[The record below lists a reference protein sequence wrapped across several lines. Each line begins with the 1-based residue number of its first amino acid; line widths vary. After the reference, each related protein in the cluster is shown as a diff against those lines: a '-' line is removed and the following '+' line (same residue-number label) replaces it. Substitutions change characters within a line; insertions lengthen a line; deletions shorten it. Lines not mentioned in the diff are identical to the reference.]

1 MAARAGHGVGRG
13 RGVSGRGAGGRG
25 AGGRAVM
32 GERGARGGSHGR
44 SAALSAAP
52 SSTASRVLDTAE
64 RLVQVRGFNG
74 FSYADIAAELRITK
88 ASLHYHFATKAD
100 LGEALINR
108 YSARFFAALA
118 EVDADGAAAPAKLA
132 AYAKLYADVLS
143 EQKMCLCG
151 MLAAEYPTLPSP
163 MQSAVLGFFDASE
176 AWLETV
182 LEQGRADGSLEF
194 TGPARETAR
203 MIVSGLEGAMLV
215 TRPYGDA
222 DRFQRAA
229 ACLLAR
235 LTAPA
240 GGAPAGSTSAGGP
253 ARLR

>member
-1 MAARAGHGVGRG
+1 MAARAGQGGAGGRG
-13 RGVSGRGAGGRG
+13 ASGRGAGGRS
-25 AGGRAVM
+25 AGVRAAM
-32 GERGARGGSHGR
+32 GERGARGGSNGR
-44 SAALSAAP
+44 SAAP

-118 EVDADGAAAPAKLA
+118 KVDADGAAAPAKLA
-132 AYAKLYADVLS
+132 AYAKLYVDVLS

-151 MLAAEYPTLPSP
+151 MLAAEYPTLPPP
-163 MQSAVLGFFDASE
+163 MQAAVVGFFDHNE
-176 AWLETV
+176 GWLEAV
-182 LEQGRADGSLEF
+182 LERGKDEGSLAF
-194 TGPARETAR
+194 AGPARDTAR

-222 DRFQRAA
+222 ARFQVAA
-229 ACLLAR
+229 ASLLAS

-240 GGAPAGSTSAGGP
+240 DGP
-253 ARLR
+253 SRA

>member
-1 MAARAGHGVGRG
+1 MAARAGQGGAGGRG
-13 RGVSGRGAGGRG
+13 ASGRGAGGRS
-25 AGGRAVM
+25 AGVRAAM
-32 GERGARGGSHGR
+32 GERGARGGSNGR
-44 SAALSAAP
+44 SAAP

-132 AYAKLYADVLS
+132 AYAKLYVDVLS

-151 MLAAEYPTLPSP
+151 MLAAEYPTLPPP
-163 MQSAVLGFFDASE
+163 MQAAVVGFFDHNE
-176 AWLETV
+176 GWLEAV
-182 LEQGRADGSLEF
+182 LERGKDEGSLAF
-194 TGPARETAR
+194 AGPARDTAR

-222 DRFQRAA
+222 ARFQVAA
-229 ACLLAR
+229 ASLLAS

-240 GGAPAGSTSAGGP
+240 DGP
-253 ARLR
+253 SRA